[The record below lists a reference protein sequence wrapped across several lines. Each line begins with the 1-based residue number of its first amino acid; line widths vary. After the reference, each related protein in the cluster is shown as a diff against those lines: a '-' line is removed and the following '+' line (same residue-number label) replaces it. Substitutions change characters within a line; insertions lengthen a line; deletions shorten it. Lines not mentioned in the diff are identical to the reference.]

1 MKEAAITPFEIEHV
15 DVPTAFPDT
24 EQVTSAVEK
33 PNPVISIIE
42 PATAE
47 LGLIVI
53 DGAVSVG
60 VVVWLTVLVVAAVE
74 VELVVVCIGVEVVVI
89 VWLDVVKST
98 LMFVPVSVIVLVIGP
113 NPGPEAVT
121 VMVPE
126 VPIGI
131 A

>member
-1 MKEAAITPFEIEHV
+1 
-15 DVPTAFPDT
+15 VPTAFPDN
-24 EQVTSAVEK
+24 EQVRSVVEK

-42 PATAE
+42 PAAAE
-47 LGLIVI
+47 VGLIVME
-53 DGAVSVG
+53 GVVSVE
-60 VVVWLTVLVVAAVE
+60 VVVWLGLVVAAVE
-74 VELVVVCIGVEVVVI
+74 VVLVVVCIAVEVLVI

-98 LMFVPVSVIVLVIGP
+98 LTLVPVRVTVLVIGA

>member
-15 DVPTAFPDT
+15 DVPTAFPDN
-24 EQVTSAVEK
+24 EHVTSAVEK

-42 PATAE
+42 PVAAE
-47 LGLIVI
+47 VGLIVI
-53 DGAVSVG
+53 EGALSAG
-60 VVVWLTVLVVAAVE
+60 DVVWLELVVATVE
-74 VELVVVCIGVEVVVI
+74 VELVVVCIEVEVVVI
-89 VWLDVVKST
+89 VWLEVVKST
-98 LMFVPVSVIVLVIGP
+98 LMFVPVRVTVLVIGP

-121 VMVPE
+121 VIVPE

>member
-1 MKEAAITPFEIEHV
+1 M
-15 DVPTAFPDT
+15 PTAFPDN

-33 PNPVISIIE
+33 PNPVISISE
-42 PATAE
+42 PVTAE
-47 LGLIVI
+47 VGLIVI
-53 DGAVSVG
+53 DGAVGVE
-60 VVVWLTVLVVAAVE
+60 VVVWLGLVVAV
-74 VELVVVCIGVEVVVI
+74 VELVVVCIEVVVI

-98 LMFVPVSVIVLVIGP
+98 LMFVPVRVTVLVIGP